1 VILNNY
7 HVPDEHL
14 EWLEEE
20 CAITARLIA
29 IGEIKVNDTN
39 LLTQDRINANLLGK
53 AKAEGWPKQRRKHGT
68 YKPNGDLG
76 KVESVEGES
85 RPGFEWDDSRR
96 AYVNGREAGKT

>member
-1 VILNNY
+1 MILNNY

-39 LLTQDRINANLLGK
+39 LLTQARINANLLGK
-53 AKAEGWPKQRRKHGT
+53 AKAEGWPKKRRVKH
-68 YKPNGDLG
+68 DG
-76 KVESVEGES
+76 KGSDAEVG
-85 RPGFEWDDSRR
+85 PDPDAIKAGFRWDDKLKC
-96 AYVNGREAGKT
+96 YVGQRTPGSAV